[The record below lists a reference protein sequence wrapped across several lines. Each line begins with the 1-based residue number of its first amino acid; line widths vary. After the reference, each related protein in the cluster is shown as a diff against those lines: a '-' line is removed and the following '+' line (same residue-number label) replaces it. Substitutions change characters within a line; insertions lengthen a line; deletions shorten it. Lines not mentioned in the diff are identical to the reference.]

1 MQRKKLSVVFSRLVR
16 LLEVDSREISH
27 IYIYA
32 FFTGML
38 SLVLPLGIQSIINFM
53 QTGKTSTSWVMIILF
68 VVSSIALTG
77 ILQLMQLRI
86 TENLQQKIFTRSSF
100 EFSYRFSKLD
110 LNALG
115 SQFPPELSNR
125 FFDTMTVQKGV
136 PKILIDVPTSV
147 LQIIFGLILLSLY
160 HPFFI
165 AFSFVLV
172 VLLILSLRFTSI
184 KGYETSLEESK
195 FKYKTAHWIQEIAR
209 CIPAFKML
217 GKNDYHLRIN
227 DKYASNY
234 IDAREKHFGVLRM
247 QYIHLIGFKVL
258 IALSLLLIGG
268 LLVINQQMNI
278 GQFIASEIIILLV
291 MNSVEKLML
300 SLSTVYDLLTGLE
313 KIGEIADMP
322 LDDSE
327 EEGIVS
333 CWREDF
339 NVLGFRNIQFESPY
353 ERKNLLSGL
362 NFSITSGRHF
372 AIAGGSELTRSTF
385 LKLVQG
391 IYAPSSGER
400 TLNNVHLNNLNKD
413 EFYQKIGTVQFDDSI
428 FYGTMLDNIKM
439 GRESVTIEKVIE
451 VCKELNLLDF
461 INSLPDAFETYL
473 LSDGKFISKLNKK
486 RILLARA
493 IVDQP
498 KFVIIEDLLEF
509 LMNNGQEEMINY
521 LLKKDNGWTLISTIK
536 SQQLLPY
543 FQDLIVV
550 EDGVMKASGPTDDVL
565 KTVSI
570 NNYCHA

>member
-1 MQRKKLSVVFSRLVR
+1 
-16 LLEVDSREISH
+16 VDSREISH

-32 FFTGML
+32 FFTGFL

-53 QTGKTSTSWVMIILF
+53 QTGKTSTSWFMIIIF
-68 VVSSIALTG
+68 VVTSIALTG
-77 ILQLMQLRI
+77 ILQLLQLRI

-100 EFSYRFSKLD
+100 EFTFRFSKLD

-125 FFDTMTVQKGV
+125 FFDTMTVQKGI

-147 LQIIFGLILLSLY
+147 LQIVFGLILLSLY

-165 AFSFVLV
+165 AFSLILV
-172 VLLILSLRFTSI
+172 ILLVLSLRYTSI
-184 KGYETSLEESK
+184 KGYDTSLEESK

-217 GKNDYHLRIN
+217 GRNDYHLKVN

-234 IDAREKHFGVLRM
+234 INARERHFGVLRM

-268 LLVINQQMNI
+268 ILVISQQMNI

-313 KIGEIADMP
+313 KIGEIADLP
-322 LDDSE
+322 LDDSDE
-327 EEGIVS
+327 KGIVE
-333 CWREDF
+333 CWKEDM
-339 NVLGFRNIQFESPY
+339 NVLGFRNVQFESPY
-353 ERKNLLSGL
+353 EKKNLLSGL
-362 NFSITSGRHF
+362 NFTITSGRHF

-400 TLNNVHLNNLNKD
+400 SVNDVPFKNLTKD
-413 EFYQKIGTVQFDDSI
+413 EYFHKIGTVQFDDSI

-439 GRESVTIEKVIE
+439 GRESVTMERVIA
-451 VCKELNLLDF
+451 VCKELGLLNF
-461 INSLPDAFETYL
+461 INSLPDGFETYL
-473 LSDGKFISKLNKK
+473 LSDGKFISKMNKK

-493 IVDQP
+493 IVDKP
-498 KFVIIEDLLEF
+498 LFLIIEDLLEF
-509 LMNNGQEEMINY
+509 LMNNDHQELIEY
-521 LLKKDNGWTLISTIK
+521 LFRKDNGWTVVSTIK

-550 EDGVMKASGPTDDVL
+550 EDNTMKTFGPTENVL
-565 KTVSI
+565 KEVSI
-570 NNYCHA
+570 NKFCHA

>member
-1 MQRKKLSVVFSRLVR
+1 
-16 LLEVDSREISH
+16 
-27 IYIYA
+27 
-32 FFTGML
+32 
-38 SLVLPLGIQSIINFM
+38 
-53 QTGKTSTSWVMIILF
+53 
-68 VVSSIALTG
+68 
-77 ILQLMQLRI
+77 
-86 TENLQQKIFTRSSF
+86 
-100 EFSYRFSKLD
+100 
-110 LNALG
+110 
-115 SQFPPELSNR
+115 
-125 FFDTMTVQKGV
+125 MTVQKGV

-565 KTVSI
+565 KIVSI

>member
-1 MQRKKLSVVFSRLVR
+1 
-16 LLEVDSREISH
+16 
-27 IYIYA
+27 
-32 FFTGML
+32 
-38 SLVLPLGIQSIINFM
+38 M
-53 QTGKTSTSWVMIILF
+53 QTGKTSTSWMMIIFF

-100 EFSYRFSKLD
+100 EFAYRFSKLD
-110 LNALG
+110 LNVLG

-147 LQIIFGLILLSLY
+147 LQIVFGLILLSLY

-165 AFSFVLV
+165 AFSFILV
-172 VLLILSLRFTSI
+172 TLLVLSLRYTSV

-209 CIPAFKML
+209 CIPSFKIL

-234 IDAREKHFGVLRM
+234 INARERHFGVLRM
-247 QYIHLIGFKVL
+247 QYVHLIGFKVL

-313 KIGEIADMP
+313 KIGEIADLP
-322 LDDSE
+322 LDDSDDK
-327 EEGIVS
+327 GIVP
-333 CWREDF
+333 CWKGDVH
-339 NVLGFRNIQFESPY
+339 VLGFKEIQFESPY
-353 ERKNLLSGL
+353 EKKNLLSGL
-362 NFSITSGRHF
+362 NFTVTSGRHF

-400 TLNNVHLNNLNKD
+400 TLNDIPMKNLDKD
-413 EFYQKIGTVQFDDSI
+413 EYFQKIGTVQFDDSI

-439 GRESVTIEKVIE
+439 GRESVTMDRVIQ
-451 VCKELNLLDF
+451 VCKDLGLLNF
-461 INSLPDAFETYL
+461 INALSDGFDTYL

-486 RILLARA
+486 KILLARA
-493 IVDQP
+493 IVDKP
-498 KFVIIEDLLEF
+498 LFLIIEDLLEF
-509 LMNNGQEEMINY
+509 LMNNDQQQIIDY
-521 LLKKDNGWTLISTIK
+521 LLNKQNGWTVISAIK
-536 SQQLLPY
+536 SQQLLHH
-543 FQDLIVV
+543 FHDLIIV
-550 EDGVMKASGPTDDVL
+550 EDSVMKTFGPREDVL
-565 KTVSI
+565 KEVSI
-570 NNYCHA
+570 NKFCHA

>member
-1 MQRKKLSVVFSRLVR
+1 MFSRLVR

-234 IDAREKHFGVLRM
+234 INAREKHFGVLRM

-451 VCKELNLLDF
+451 VC
-461 INSLPDAFETYL
+461 
-473 LSDGKFISKLNKK
+473 
-486 RILLARA
+486 
-493 IVDQP
+493 
-498 KFVIIEDLLEF
+498 
-509 LMNNGQEEMINY
+509 
-521 LLKKDNGWTLISTIK
+521 
-536 SQQLLPY
+536 
-543 FQDLIVV
+543 
-550 EDGVMKASGPTDDVL
+550 
-565 KTVSI
+565 
-570 NNYCHA
+570 